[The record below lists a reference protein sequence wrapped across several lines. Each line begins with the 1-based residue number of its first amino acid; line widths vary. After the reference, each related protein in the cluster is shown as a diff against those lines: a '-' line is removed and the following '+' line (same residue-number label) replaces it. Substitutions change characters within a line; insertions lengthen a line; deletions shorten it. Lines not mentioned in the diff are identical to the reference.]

1 VAFSPDSESQ
11 SSWGTDRGTQMRVQ
25 VPEILT
31 QALPMP
37 DSGHCLCEPQPSL
50 PENGGERI
58 DLPELPQG
66 IG

>member
-1 VAFSPDSESQ
+1 
-11 SSWGTDRGTQMRVQ
+11 MRVQ